1 MTTTL
6 NAQQRRAI
14 LWAKARLGD
23 SGWDNLCLAFVRQAF
38 GVYYTPEA
46 NWPAD
51 KRMAGYAWDKA
62 TRKHHETDPNKIPR
76 GVPVFFELK
85 TEADHV
91 ALSLGDGWC
100 ISNDFVVDGRI
111 DRVKIADIAHKWGPL
126 LGWTED
132 LVGNM
137 VADVPEK
144 VEPKSSLLTLQLSPM
159 QFSDPDKAKHA
170 DVRSIFAVSSAAG
183 VDIMGGTE
191 SGGSRAHPL
200 QELLP
205 QYAEEHGYY
214 FHLGLSTWVAFRKA
228 SVKRGTWHKGTIP
241 VIKKGQG
248 HGTHS
253 DRGIAW
259 GQAEFPNIGR
269 VTAGV
274 GHKLIDGRKPGQPN
288 YKLNLK
294 YDEAAGDFARRYG
307 NGRDLAFYM
316 ADQNMND
323 AKNDTFHG
331 QPLLSIQDELKEW
344 IKTHKVGPIDVIASF
359 DHDGRVEAEKC
370 EVFTDARWP
379 LHIDHFVS
387 RAKYRV
393 HHLKGN

>member
-1 MTTTL
+1 MAEL
-6 NAQQRRAI
+6 NAQQKRAI
-14 LWAKARLGD
+14 AWAKARVGD
-23 SGWDNLCLAFVRQAF
+23 GGWDNLCLAFVRQAF
-38 GVYYTPEA
+38 GLNYTPESD
-46 NWPAD
+46 WPLSR
-51 KRMAGYAWDKA
+51 RMAGYAWDKA
-62 TRKHHETDPNKIPR
+62 KRKHRETNPDKIPR
-76 GVPVFFELK
+76 GVPVFFELPS
-85 TEADHV
+85 EADHV

-111 DRVKIADIAHKWGPL
+111 DRVKIADIAHRWGPL

-132 LVGNM
+132 LVGNT
-137 VADVPEK
+137 VAAVPEK
-144 VEPKSSLLTLQLSPM
+144 VDPKTSLLTLQLSPM
-159 QFSDPDKAKHA
+159 QFSDPDKAKKS
-170 DVRSIFAVSSAAG
+170 DVKSLFEVSANAG

-205 QYAEEHGYY
+205 AYAEACGYY
-214 FHLGLSTWVAFRKA
+214 FHLGLSTWVAIRKS

-241 VIKKGQG
+241 VIQKGEG

-269 VTAGV
+269 VTVGV

-288 YKLNLK
+288 FKLNLK
-294 YDEAAGDFARRYG
+294 YDEAAGDFARQYG
-307 NGRDLAFYM
+307 RGRDLAFYM

-331 QPLLSIQDELKEW
+331 QPLLSIQDELKDW
-344 IKTHKVGPIDVIASF
+344 IKTHQVGPIDVVASY
-359 DHDGRVEAEKC
+359 DHDGRVEAESC
-370 EVFTDARWP
+370 QVFPDQRWP
-379 LHIDHFVS
+379 LHIDHYVS